1 MEREID
7 SVDIVGLWKSRKVRI
22 KVKGIDN
29 KNLDGGQRTAFT
41 LDVAEFKS
49 VADGFTISYTTGN
62 NKIKGIR
69 TSIYLRIQ

>member
-7 SVDIVGLWKSRKVRI
+7 SVGIVGLWKSRKVRI

-29 KNLDGGQRTAFT
+29 KDRDGWQRTAFT
-41 LDVAEFKS
+41 LKVAEFKS
-49 VADGFTISYTTGN
+49 VADGFTVSYTTGN

-69 TSIYLRIQ
+69 TSISLRIQ